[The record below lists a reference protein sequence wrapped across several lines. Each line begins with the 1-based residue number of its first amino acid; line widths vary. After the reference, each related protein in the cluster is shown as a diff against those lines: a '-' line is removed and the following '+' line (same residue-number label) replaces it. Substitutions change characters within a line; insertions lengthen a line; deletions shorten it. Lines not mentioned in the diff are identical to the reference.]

1 MKDYMRLERGFTM
14 ADAKDILI
22 KAKDNLKPGLTVSL
36 VSVPLSLSLSVAAK
50 GTPLMGVITAAW
62 AGLFAALFS
71 SSNYNIVGPT
81 GALSGLLANYAQLYD
96 TTVLPY
102 LAIVSGLITLI
113 IYGLKWQKYI
123 MFIPSSVIHGFT
135 IGVAFIIGLN
145 QLNSAFGLKGLES
158 HEAFRDNVWESL
170 KHLGN
175 TDWIN
180 FLIFTGVTAVYLL
193 LIHKWPKAPWA
204 ILIAVLGIV
213 LGIVQ
218 EKISGFHK
226 LETLLSKYP
235 EMDKGAGYMV
245 VFPFAKF
252 DKKYLTFDIVQGG
265 AAIAFIAILETLIS
279 AKIADGMTKTKHD
292 ARKEVLG
299 LGIANIVSGI
309 VGGIPATAAL
319 ARTALNIRSGAT
331 SYLSAIVNAFSV
343 FAISLVLLTFFKYL
357 PMCIVASILVVVA
370 IRMIEVEHI
379 IHLWKVDKK
388 MFTLSIV
395 VALLCIVSD
404 PTTGIL
410 FGTVIALLMFS
421 DALSSGHS
429 DIIVNRGGRVSSHL
443 NLTELDKIP
452 LKSPA
457 SMRNVKST
465 GDLVRYG
472 ESALSNKMEHTSIN
486 MHETFHDTI
495 IYRFNGELTYINSL
509 AHVERLKRLNYENTI
524 LSLKHTFYLDLD
536 GLDALEE
543 ITEDLTARGSTVY
556 FTGVQEMLTHM
567 LSKAPWFLEKQK
579 AGFVMDTEPQ
589 CLQRIGQDTSSVTVT
604 DVNKESEL
612 DTLLE

>member
-1 MKDYMRLERGFTM
+1 
-14 ADAKDILI
+14 
-22 KAKDNLKPGLTVSL
+22 
-36 VSVPLSLSLSVAAK
+36 
-50 GTPLMGVITAAW
+50 
-62 AGLFAALFS
+62 
-71 SSNYNIVGPT
+71 
-81 GALSGLLANYAQLYD
+81 
-96 TTVLPY
+96 
-102 LAIVSGLITLI
+102 
-113 IYGLKWQKYI
+113 
-123 MFIPSSVIHGFT
+123 
-135 IGVAFIIGLN
+135 
-145 QLNSAFGLKGLES
+145 
-158 HEAFRDNVWESL
+158 
-170 KHLGN
+170 
-175 TDWIN
+175 
-180 FLIFTGVTAVYLL
+180 
-193 LIHKWPKAPWA
+193 
-204 ILIAVLGIV
+204 
-213 LGIVQ
+213 
-218 EKISGFHK
+218 
-226 LETLLSKYP
+226 
-235 EMDKGAGYMV
+235 
-245 VFPFAKF
+245 
-252 DKKYLTFDIVQGG
+252 
-265 AAIAFIAILETLIS
+265 
-279 AKIADGMTKTKHD
+279 MTKTKHD

-331 SYLSAIVNAFSV
+331 SYLSAVVNSVAV

-388 MFTLSIV
+388 MFSLSIL
-395 VALLCIVSD
+395 VAVLCIMSD

-452 LKSPA
+452 LKSAA

-472 ESALSNKMEHTSIN
+472 ESALSTNLEHTSIN

-543 ITEDLTARGSTVY
+543 IIGDLTARGSTVY
-556 FTGVQEMLTHM
+556 ITGVQEIITPMLH
-567 LSKAPWFLEKQK
+567 KATWFGEKQK
-579 AGFVMDTEPQ
+579 AGFVLETEPQ
-589 CLQRIGQDTSSVTVT
+589 CLQRIGQEAPSIPVADGG
-604 DVNKESEL
+604 KESEL
-612 DTLLE
+612 DALLE